1 MKYREIIF
9 FITLKFIIGHRN
21 MFEHT
26 CHGILFTVM
35 SVFKL
40 KIQNDS
46 KGFLNEFQTRT
57 HSFPVAQYPLFPSC
71 PRPSQAAQVRWLPS
85 SLHGPLTPGPHL
97 AGAAPLPP
105 CDVDKQDSTRGKTN
119 SVPSAISCLFAPS
132 EAL

>member
-9 FITLKFIIGHRN
+9 FVKLKFIIGHRN

-46 KGFLNEFQTRT
+46 KGFLNEFQMA
-57 HSFPVAQYPLFPSC
+57 FEI
-71 PRPSQAAQVRWLPS
+71 
-85 SLHGPLTPGPHL
+85 
-97 AGAAPLPP
+97 
-105 CDVDKQDSTRGKTN
+105 KK
-119 SVPSAISCLFAPS
+119 
-132 EAL
+132 